1 MKKLQIS
8 VLCALLTIGG
18 QVYANEATD
27 NQDAKSL
34 PLEQLKIFAEVFSR
48 IKKDYVEE
56 VDDTELLEHA
66 IQGMLS
72 GLDPHSAY
80 LNKDDFQE
88 LREGTEGQFGGL
100 GMEVGMEDGFVKVI
114 APIDD
119 TPAKKAGIKAGDL
132 IVRIDGQTVKGMS
145 LDEAIGLLRG
155 EPGSGVLLH
164 IVRETSDGPFE
175 VSIERAIIKT
185 ASVKSRLLEGAYGYV
200 RLSQFQSRAGND
212 VRKALD
218 KLIKEVDEPLK
229 GLVLDLRNNPGG
241 VLTEAVEVSDI
252 FLEHGLVVYTEGRND
267 DSRVSFE
274 AKPGDMIKGAP
285 LVVLVNDGS
294 ASASEIVAGALQD
307 HSRAIIMG
315 QKTFGKGSVQTIVN
329 VNEQVGIKLT
339 TARYF
344 TPNGRSIQAEG
355 IEPDIVLQ
363 KLELKDSE
371 DKGVSLSEANLTGH
385 LDNPDAHEEDAE
397 GKNKTS
403 LAKKDYALFE
413 ALNLLKGLSVL
424 R

>member
-18 QVYANEATD
+18 QVYANEAAD
-27 NQDAKSL
+27 NQEAKSL
-34 PLEQLKIFAEVFSR
+34 PLERLKIFAEVFSR

-132 IVRIDGQTVKGMS
+132 IVRIDGQTVKGLS

-155 EPGSGVLLH
+155 EPGSEVLLH
-164 IVRETSDGPFE
+164 IVRDTSDGPFE
-175 VSIERAIIKT
+175 VTVERAIIKT

-200 RLSQFQSRAGND
+200 RLSQFQSRAGNEWTLKRY
-212 VRKALD
+212 RK
-218 KLIKEVDEPLK
+218 K
-229 GLVLDLRNNPGG
+229 
-241 VLTEAVEVSDI
+241 
-252 FLEHGLVVYTEGRND
+252 
-267 DSRVSFE
+267 
-274 AKPGDMIKGAP
+274 
-285 LVVLVNDGS
+285 
-294 ASASEIVAGALQD
+294 
-307 HSRAIIMG
+307 
-315 QKTFGKGSVQTIVN
+315 
-329 VNEQVGIKLT
+329 
-339 TARYF
+339 
-344 TPNGRSIQAEG
+344 
-355 IEPDIVLQ
+355 
-363 KLELKDSE
+363 
-371 DKGVSLSEANLTGH
+371 
-385 LDNPDAHEEDAE
+385 
-397 GKNKTS
+397 
-403 LAKKDYALFE
+403 
-413 ALNLLKGLSVL
+413 
-424 R
+424 

>member
-145 LDEAIGLLRG
+145 LDEAIRLLRG
-155 EPGSGVLLH
+155 EPGSEVLLH

-175 VSIERAIIKT
+175 VSVERAIIKT

>member
-1 MKKLQIS
+1 MKKIQIS
-8 VLCALLTIGG
+8 VLCALLIASGMS
-18 QVYANEATD
+18 YANETTD
-27 NQDAKSL
+27 NEDAKSL

-72 GLDPHSAY
+72 GLDPHSVY
-80 LNKDDFQE
+80 LNKDDFQD

-100 GMEVGMEDGFVKVI
+100 GMEVGMKDGFVKVI

-155 EPGSGVLLH
+155 EPGSKVLLH
-164 IVRETSDGPFE
+164 IVREASDGPFE
-175 VSIERAIIKT
+175 VSVERAIIKT

-212 VRKALD
+212 VRKAVD
-218 KLIKEVDEPLK
+218 KLIKEADEPLK

-329 VNEQVGIKLT
+329 VNERVGIKLT

-344 TPNGRSIQAEG
+344 TPNGSSIQAEG

-385 LDNPDAHEEDAE
+385 LDNPDAHEDDAE
-397 GKNKTS
+397 GKDKTS

-413 ALNLLKGLSVL
+413 ALNLLKGLAVL